1 MKAPDNR
8 VRYTEIM
15 FQQALLKIPKEIC
28 IDRATIKVICE
39 EAKINRGTFYL
50 HYSTPND
57 RLRKIEGQFIAE
69 NMTSF
74 SQYMELS
81 HEVSPLA
88 NIFNCIPENVEL
100 CRHHGQA

>member
-1 MKAPDNR
+1 MVAVIVCEQHGIAAPIFI
-8 VRYTEIM
+8 RYPRNS
-15 FQQALLKIPKEIC
+15 QGCRNK
-28 IDRATIKVICE
+28 DR
-39 EAKINRGTFYL
+39 
-50 HYSTPND
+50 
-57 RLRKIEGQFIAE
+57 IEGQFIAE

-88 NIFNCIPENVEL
+88 NIFNCIPENLEL